1 MKKDFF
7 LIVILISGLAFA
19 GRSQSYVPEKNNKKI
34 KIKPVVD
41 IKAFAFN
48 LKDVRLLNGSP
59 FKHAMDKDAA
69 YLLVLEPNRLL
80 HRFYKNA
87 GLPTKGDVYG
97 GWEKEG
103 LSGHTLGHYLS
114 ACSMMYASTG
124 DKRFKEKVDYVI
136 NELALCQQARKT
148 GYVGAIPNED
158 SIFGKV
164 ARGEIKSGG
173 FDLNGGWSPWYTV
186 HKVMAGLL
194 DAYLYCDNREAL
206 KIVKGMAGWT
216 ENTLKNLNEEQLQ
229 KMLRCEY
236 GGMNDVLA
244 NLYAV
249 TGEKKYLDLSYKFYD
264 DFVMKPLSEK
274 IDPMPGK
281 HSNTNVPKAIGS
293 ARQYELAGKEPDKTI
308 ASFFWETMVHHHSY
322 VIGGNS
328 NYEYCGEEDKL
339 NDRLSD
345 NTNETCNTY
354 NMLKLTRHLFAWQPN
369 STLGDYYERALY
381 NHILSS
387 QNPETGMMC
396 YFVPLRMGTQKTFSD
411 SFHTFTC
418 CVGSGMENHS
428 KYTEGIYYE
437 GKDGSLFVNLFI
449 PSVLTW
455 RDKGVMIKQET
466 AYPETSST
474 LFTIT
479 AKKPVKFAILIRKPW
494 WAKDGYIVSI
504 NGKKNFVPAI
514 EKNGFIV
521 INRTWNNNDKLSLSL
536 PMSLY
541 TESMPDNP
549 NRIAFLF
556 GPLVLAGQL
565 GNTMPDPVYAV
576 PVLLTDNKNV
586 NDWVKP
592 AAGETLSFETKET
605 GKPFDVKLIP
615 FYKTYKNYYSVYW
628 DYFTNEQWIARQEEY
643 EREKKEQKEIEARTI
658 DNFRIGEMQPE
669 RDHNLTA
676 SERSYVSDAI
686 GVKGREARAGNYF
699 SFAMKVEPKT
709 GAGNSLLLTYIGDD
723 KDRKFDIIVNGR
735 KIATE
740 EWKGGT
746 TGKFYNKAY
755 VLPGELIEHAEKITV
770 RIEANYGK
778 TAGRVFGARVIK
790 N

>member
-1 MKKDFF
+1 MRKN
-7 LIVILISGLAFA
+7 ILLVLLLLPGAALSVKA
-19 GRSQSYVPEKNNKKI
+19 QSYIPEKNYSKMKV
-34 KIKPVVD
+34 KPVTD
-41 IKAFAFN
+41 IQAYAFDI
-48 LKDVRLLNGSP
+48 KDVRLLDGSP
-59 FKHAMDKDAA
+59 FKNAMDKDAA
-69 YLLVLEPNRLL
+69 YLLVLDPNRLL

-97 GWEKEG
+97 GWESEG

-114 ACSMMYASTG
+114 ACAMMYASTG
-124 DKRFKEKVDYVI
+124 DKKLKQKVDYIVG
-136 NELALCQQARKT
+136 ELARCQQARKT

-158 SIFGKV
+158 SIFGKL
-164 ARGEIKSGG
+164 AKGEIKTGG

-186 HKVMAGLL
+186 HKLMAGLL
-194 DAYLYCDNREAL
+194 DAYLQCDNKNAL
-206 KIVKGMAGWT
+206 QVVKGMADWT
-216 ENTLKNLNEEQLQ
+216 DNTLKNLSPEQIQ
-229 KMLRCEY
+229 KMLRCEW
-236 GGMNDVLA
+236 GGMNDLLA

-274 IDPMPGK
+274 IDPLPGK

-293 ARQYELAGKEPDKTI
+293 ARQYELTGNQSDKTI

-345 NTNETCNTY
+345 NTCETCNTY
-354 NMLKLTRHLFAWQPN
+354 NMLKLTRHLFSWKPDAA
-369 STLGDYYERALY
+369 LGDYYERALY

-396 YFVPLRMGTQKTFSD
+396 YFVPLRMGTQKSFSD
-411 SFHTFTC
+411 SFNTFTC

-428 KYTEGIYYE
+428 KYGEGIYYE
-437 GKDGSLFVNLFI
+437 GKDGSLYVNLFI
-449 PSVLTW
+449 PSVLNW
-455 RDKGVMIKQET
+455 KDKGVSIKQET
-466 AYPETSST
+466 NYPEAGNST
-474 LFTIT
+474 LTIST
-479 AKKPVKFAILIRKPW
+479 KKEKLFAIKVRKPW
-494 WAKDGYIVSI
+494 WAKSGITFRV
-504 NGKKNFVPAI
+504 NGAGIIPSG
-514 EKNGFIV
+514 EENGFIV
-521 INRTWNNNDKLSLSL
+521 INRKWKDGDKLELVM

-549 NRIAFLF
+549 NRIAFLY

-565 GNTMPDPVYAV
+565 GNTMPDPVTGV
-576 PVLLTDNKNV
+576 PVLLTDNRNI
-586 NDWVKP
+586 NDWIKP
-592 AAGETLSFETKET
+592 IAGEPLSFETKAT

-615 FYKTYKNYYSVYW
+615 FYKTYKDYYSVYW
-628 DYFTNEQWIARQEEY
+628 DYFTNEQWVARQEEY
-643 EREKKEQKEIEARTI
+643 EKERKEQKEIEARTI

-669 RDHNLTA
+669 RDHNLKA
-676 SERSYVSDAI
+676 SERSYVSDAM
-686 GVKGREARAGNYF
+686 GVNGREARADNYF
-699 SFAMKVEPKT
+699 SFEMKVVYAA
-709 GAGNSLLLTYIGDD
+709 GGGNSLLLTYIGDD

-740 EWKGGT
+740 ELKGGT
-746 TGKFYNKAY
+746 TGKFYNKTY
-755 VLPGELIEHAEKITV
+755 PLPGELIERSEKMVV

-778 TAGRVFGARVIK
+778 TAGRIFGARVIK